1 MAKVTR
7 MTVATTPADM
17 ADRIGRILAAHEDTE
32 GACLV
37 VLQAIQAE
45 FGYVPAE
52 ALEPVAAALKLSHAD
67 VWGVLT
73 FYHDLR
79 RSPPG
84 RHVVRICQAEACQAM
99 GARGLTELLT
109 RRLGCGL
116 GETTRDGAVTLEP
129 VYCLG
134 NCALSP
140 AVTVDG
146 ALYGRATEFLVLDR
160 LGAAR

>member
-1 MAKVTR
+1 
-7 MTVATTPADM
+7 M
-17 ADRIGRILAAHEDTE
+17 ADRIGPILAEYAGVD
-32 GACLV
+32 GACLR

-52 ALEPVAAALKLSHAD
+52 TLEPAARALGLSHAD
-67 VWGVLT
+67 VYGVLT

-79 RSPPG
+79 RVPAG
-84 RHVVRICQAEACQAM
+84 RHVVRLCQAEACQAM
-99 GARGLTELLT
+99 GARGLTEQLS
-109 RRLGCGL
+109 RRLGIGL
-116 GETTRDGAVTLEP
+116 GETTADGEVTLEG

-146 ALYGRATEFLVLDR
+146 RLYGRATEFLVLER
-160 LGAAR
+160 LGGGR

>member
-1 MAKVTR
+1 MAQAAR
-7 MTVATTPADM
+7 MTVAKTPADM
-17 ADRIGRILAAHEDTE
+17 ADRIGPILAAHEGAE
-32 GACLV
+32 GACLQ
-37 VLQAIQAE
+37 VLQAIQRE

-52 ALEPVAAALKLSHAD
+52 TLEPVARALNLSHAD

-79 RSPPG
+79 RAPAG
-84 RHVVRICQAEACQAM
+84 RHVVRVCQAEACQAM

-109 RRLGCGL
+109 RRLGCGM
-116 GETTRDGAVTLEP
+116 GETSKDGEVTLEP

>member
-1 MAKVTR
+1 MAKSNK
-7 MTVATTPADM
+7 MTAATPPADM
-17 ADRIGRILAAHEDTE
+17 ADRIGRILSEHEGID
-32 GACLV
+32 GACLL
-37 VLQAIQAE
+37 VLQAIQRE
-45 FGYVPAE
+45 VGYVPAE
-52 ALEPVAAALKLSHAD
+52 ALGPVAKALNLSHAD
-67 VWGVLT
+67 VYGVLT

-79 RSPPG
+79 RAPPG
-84 RHVVRICQAEACQAM
+84 RHVVRVCQAEACQAM
-99 GARGLTELLT
+99 GARGLTELLA

-116 GETTRDGAVTLEP
+116 GETSRDGEVTLEA

-146 ALYGRATEFLVLDR
+146 ALYGRATEFLVLER

>member
-1 MAKVTR
+1 MANVTK
-7 MTVATTPADM
+7 MTVSTPPADL
-17 ADRIGRILAAHEDTE
+17 ADRIGRILSDHEGIE
-32 GACLV
+32 GACLMM
-37 VLQAIQAE
+37 LQAIQRE

-52 ALEPVAAALKLSHAD
+52 ALAPVAKAANLSHAD
-67 VWGVLT
+67 VYGVLT

-79 RSPPG
+79 RAPPG

-99 GARGLTELLT
+99 GARGLTEQLA
-109 RRLGCGL
+109 RRFDIGL
-116 GETTRDGAVTLEP
+116 GDTTKDGAVSLHP

-146 ALYGRATEFLVLDR
+146 ALYGRATEFLVLER
-160 LGAAR
+160 LGALR